1 MGFET
6 ANLADPG
13 QAGKPEA
20 RERTDARPARVGA
33 NEPAPPRLML
43 AMGDEPVKISWS
55 EAYRRLHDAM
65 QRRESRG

>member
-13 QAGKPEA
+13 QADRSA
-20 RERTDARPARVGA
+20 TRERTEALPAHVGE
-33 NEPAPPRLML
+33 NEPAPLRLVL
-43 AMGDEPVKISWS
+43 ATGDEPVKISWS

>member
-13 QAGKPEA
+13 QAEEPAA
-20 RERTDARPARVGA
+20 RVRPDARPARVGA
-33 NEPAPPRLML
+33 NEPARLRLVL
-43 AMGDEPVKISWS
+43 AMVDEPVKISWS

-65 QRRESRG
+65 QWRESRD